1 MMRSVVVLVVAARS
15 LVGRNMEKSWGVQA
29 GTLGFY
35 VHVHDSKELKRRF
48 PNRRARIISDD
59 L

>member
-15 LVGRNMEKSWGVQA
+15 QGRKPRGVQA